1 MKRTK
6 PKPKTIE
13 AQKAEA
19 AAAITTHHLKAWR
32 ETFEPILSGERI
44 FDLRLDDRAFKV
56 GHRIE
61 FQEWDPSM
69 KQYTGRK
76 ITKIISYVLYGL
88 SEIIARD
95 PRWGLKQHYVIL
107 SLKQDERK

>member
-13 AQKAEA
+13 AKKAEVP
-19 AAAITTHHLKAWR
+19 AITTHHLKAWR
-32 ETFEPILSGERI
+32 ETFEPILSGDRT

-56 GHRIE
+56 GHLIE
-61 FQEWDPSM
+61 FQEWDPIA
-69 KQYTGRK
+69 KRYTGRK
-76 ITKIISYVLYGL
+76 ITKTIAYMLYGL

-107 SLKQDERK
+107 SLTKENDQ